1 MALVELVHER
11 SYKDDAVSLASV
23 LVFDNAHDWDPSEL
37 ALDDL
42 NVYGSTVPRSIRL
55 SHGPT

>member
-11 SYKDDAVSLASV
+11 SDKNDAISLASV
-23 LVFDNAHDWDPSEL
+23 LVFDNANDWDPSEL

-42 NVYGSTVPRSIRL
+42 DVHGSTVPRSIRL